1 MFGVKKWVIGVVCV
15 VSSALC
21 YGRIVSH
28 KPLSKV
34 IPHTYFVILGGG
46 GVPLEEEVLTPKEHY
61 EKGMRLLA
69 RGHDDDGLHELLQAN
84 LNEFRPV
91 FLIGLWYHYNSR
103 NDYGVI
109 APQTWDLGQRY
120 MDEAF
125 RLLWLRVYAAAWQE
139 SVAVLSPCDQ
149 VVSLKMQ
156 RDKLYKSVCD
166 SRIKHVQL
174 KTLLC
179 ALSCDPVLS
188 YDVALYMRYMEG
200 ESVKT
205 LVRELL
211 RVELAPPPPV
221 VEQRVIPVME
231 YVD

>member
-1 MFGVKKWVIGVVCV
+1 MFGVKKWVIGVVCA

-28 KPLSKV
+28 KPLSKEV
-34 IPHTYFVILGGG
+34 PYKYFVLLGGG
-46 GVPLEEEVLTPKEHY
+46 GAPVEEEVLTPKEHY

-91 FLIGLWYHYNSR
+91 FLIGLWYHYNSK
-103 NDYGVI
+103 DDCGVT

-139 SVAVLSPCDQ
+139 SVAVLSPCDR
-149 VVSLKMQ
+149 VVSLRLQ

-166 SRIKHVQL
+166 SWSKHVQL
-174 KTLLC
+174 QTLLD
-179 ALSCDPVLS
+179 ALFHYPVLS

-211 RVELAPPPPV
+211 RVELAPLPPV
-221 VEQRVIPVME
+221 VEPRAIPVIE

>member
-21 YGRIVSH
+21 YGRIVSY
-28 KPLSKV
+28 KSLSKV
-34 IPHTYFVILGGG
+34 IPHTYVVFGGG
-46 GVPLEEEVLTPKEHY
+46 GAPLEEEVLTPKEHY